1 MPPGRAEIDYV
12 LITHFHADH
21 MGQVTAAAPLDR
33 TGTYRLTG
41 ITEVDAALPIHTLL
55 DRGWPSY
62 SYPAAFTDETMAN
75 YRRFLDSRKQR
86 GMTVERFKPGS
97 GKQIRLL
104 REPAKYANFEIR
116 NIIGNGELWTGA
128 GETTR
133 QLFPPLDSL
142 AAADRPNENMC
153 SNGFR
158 LQYGRFRYFTGGDL
172 PGTPDPGFP
181 AWHAPGDRARTCRRR
196 SGCAC
201 GEPARFDGR
210 RE

>member
-1 MPPGRAEIDYV
+1 M
-12 LITHFHADH
+12 
-21 MGQVTAAAPLDR
+21 
-33 TGTYRLTG
+33 
-41 ITEVDAALPIHTLL
+41 
-55 DRGWPSY
+55 
-62 SYPAAFTDETMAN
+62 
-75 YRRFLDSRKQR
+75 
-86 GMTVERFKPGS
+86 ERFKPGVAS
-97 GKQIRLL
+97 QIRML

-116 NIIGNGELWTGA
+116 NIIGNGELWSGT

-181 AWHAPGDRARTCRRR
+181 AWHAPETALAPIVGEVDVHVVNQHGSMGEESEAMLQWLKSTVLDRPELGPQPSRSRCAEAHHEQPTRPDTPIRFRDGSARGRAHRHRPAGHSTGRSARTH
-196 SGCAC
+196 CAY
-201 GEPARFDGR
+201 E
-210 RE
+210 